1 MVERESIS
9 APPSISTVP
18 LPFSNGWHLQVEANA
33 WQTVRLQT
41 NMADEVDGLRKEK
54 KRESRR
60 EDDDDESTD
69 RYGKIT
75 NDHWIKA

>member
-1 MVERESIS
+1 
-9 APPSISTVP
+9 
-18 LPFSNGWHLQVEANA
+18 
-33 WQTVRLQT
+33 
-41 NMADEVDGLRKEK
+41 MADEVDGLRKEK